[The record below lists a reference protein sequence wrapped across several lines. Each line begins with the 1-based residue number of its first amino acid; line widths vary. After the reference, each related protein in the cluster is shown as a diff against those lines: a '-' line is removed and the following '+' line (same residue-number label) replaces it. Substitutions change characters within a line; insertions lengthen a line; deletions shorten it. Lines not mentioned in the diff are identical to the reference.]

1 MSGLAVSAAPA
12 AAAHNSNAPCLVVTQ
27 STTLTGDVG
36 PCSGHGIVVA
46 ADNITLN
53 LGGSCSTA

>member
-1 MSGLAVSAAPA
+1 LAVSAAPA